1 MPNQINTI
9 LRKLKYNNQ
18 KLNILTELYDESR
31 ISDLSQTGHNFF
43 VLPKNL
49 KDSWNHNI
57 RPKPNNVNLFK
68 DFEEC
73 FFSLTEYAYDLYLS
87 SNSKENFISSHLGIP
102 VLIDSKEICINT
114 DLFKPDI
121 EKENIAIY
129 ISQKRKID
137 IDILENIHSKIDFVF
152 INNSNKLEFKSLLHT
167 YKRSSFYI
175 NLSESEKISKSMLE
189 AMACGCC
196 PIAYKNETNET
207 IIKNGENGFLYE
219 NINDVVQ
226 IVQKLISIKDLTKN
240 ICNNSRETILNK
252 FSFDNFIKNWNDKF
266 SETSKSDWW
275 KTNES

>member
-219 NINDVVQ
+219 NINDVIQ

-252 FSFDNFIKNWNDKF
+252 FSFDNFIKTWNDKF
-266 SETSKSDWW
+266 LKTSKSDWW
-275 KTNES
+275 KTNEN

>member
-9 LRKLKYNNQ
+9 LRKLKCNNQ

-68 DFEEC
+68 NFEEC

-121 EKENIAIY
+121 EKENVAIY
-129 ISQKRKID
+129 VSQKRKID

-152 INNSNKLEFKSLLHT
+152 VNNSNKLEFKSLLYS

-175 NLSESEKISKSMLE
+175 NLSKNEKISKSMLE

-219 NINDVVQ
+219 NINDVIQ

-240 ICNNSRETILNK
+240 ICNNSRETILSK

>member
-129 ISQKRKID
+129 ISQKRKIN

-167 YKRSSFYI
+167 YKQSSFYI

-207 IIKNGENGFLYE
+207 IIKNGVKWFF
-219 NINDVVQ
+219 V
-226 IVQKLISIKDLTKN
+226 
-240 ICNNSRETILNK
+240 
-252 FSFDNFIKNWNDKF
+252 
-266 SETSKSDWW
+266 
-275 KTNES
+275 